1 MQNRHSRLYFENMY
15 IKSAI
20 TIENQLLI
28 SIFIDM
34 ISEKVPPCIVLLLNL
49 LAELEFHIHETGKC
63 VSVYSAIKNLLL
75 ELEFYV
81 HRIEKCLIMSSEGR
95 LRLSAL
101 ISLTNDLKNVDK
113 RALSIMHTLIILS
126 EIVRGEYIFMSF
138 RRQRGANYIH
148 WK

>member
-1 MQNRHSRLYFENMY
+1 MQNRHPRLYFENMY

-20 TIENQLLI
+20 TRENQLLI

-81 HRIEKCLIMSSEGR
+81 HRIEKMLDC
-95 LRLSAL
+95 
-101 ISLTNDLKNVDK
+101 V
-113 RALSIMHTLIILS
+113 
-126 EIVRGEYIFMSF
+126 
-138 RRQRGANYIH
+138 
-148 WK
+148 